1 MEKVDPIQFFL
12 LFLYYYCLVY
22 PNHKKKNIFFFQTYP
37 VYIIYLEAG
46 I

>member
-22 PNHKKKNIFFFQTYP
+22 PNHKKKNIFFSKPTLFISYT
-37 VYIIYLEAG
+37 
-46 I
+46 